1 MREVEPSSRTAHAG
15 QCAGTMIKS
24 IEINR
29 APVMTLWAVVVAE
42 RLGHSHDEALTLGRA
57 VAGLNAYSKAK
68 AIGLISGAEKE
79 TREEKARAK
88 PAKRPDTVELLGR
101 RVPVVKTKEG
111 WRAVAKDA
119 PLEPGT
125 VERYLKAKFKEALP
139 DVLAAMRKLAASRS
153 PKALEIEAYS
163 LYEQFRPAIP
173 AGEAGWGKA
182 GELSLNTIEALAKKR
197 SGN

>member
-1 MREVEPSSRTAHAG
+1 MKT
-15 QCAGTMIKS
+15 

-42 RLGHSHDEALTLGRA
+42 RLGHPHDEALTLGRA

-79 TREEKARAK
+79 PREEKAKAK
-88 PAKRPDTVELLGR
+88 PAEHPGTVELLGR
-101 RVPVVKTKEG
+101 RVPVIKTKEG
-111 WRAVAKDA
+111 WRAVSKDMA
-119 PLEPGT
+119 LEPGA
-125 VERYLKAKFKEALP
+125 VERYLTSKFKESLP
-139 DVLAAMRKLAASRS
+139 AVLAAMRKLAASRP
-153 PKALEIEAYS
+153 PKALELEAYS

-182 GELSLNTIEALAKKR
+182 GTLSLETIEALANKR
-197 SGN
+197 SSN